1 MTTYS
6 EMTQQFGDQW
16 IAVAKQAEDAVTDGI
31 GRLTSLVDLPKLPL
45 TDQFNEVVTANFAL
59 AERLLVAQRDLTV
72 RLLGAAPAKADEKS
86 DEKSEA

>member
-16 IAVAKQAEDAVTDGI
+16 IAAAKRAEEALADGA

-45 TDQFNEVVTANFAL
+45 ADQFNEVVTANFAL
-59 AERLLVAQRDLTV
+59 AERLLVAQRDFTV
-72 RLLGAAPAKADEKS
+72 RLLGAEPAAAEEKA
-86 DEKSEA
+86 AG